1 MQVYVMKLKS
11 MKIEHQPKLMIIPM
25 IDIIFFLLVFFM
37 MSMLTMVV
45 QKSVPIQ
52 LPQAATSKVNL
63 DKVLPITVTADGA
76 IYLEQERIPEGQLKA
91 RLEAEKSK
99 NPEMAII
106 VRGDAGVNYGRVVSV
121 IDTAK
126 KSGIQK
132 VSIAAEER

>member
-1 MQVYVMKLKS
+1 MKLKS
-11 MKIEHQPKLMIIPM
+11 MKIEHQHKFMIIPM

-99 NPEMAII
+99 NPELAII

>member
-1 MQVYVMKLKS
+1 MKLKS

-91 RLEAEKSK
+91 RLDAEKSK

-126 KSGIQK
+126 KSGVQK

>member
-1 MQVYVMKLKS
+1 MKLKS

-106 VRGDAGVNYGRVVSV
+106 IRGDAGVNYGRVVSV

>member
-1 MQVYVMKLKS
+1 

-99 NPEMAII
+99 NPELAII
-106 VRGDAGVNYGRVVSV
+106 VRGDAGVNYGCVVSV

>member
-1 MQVYVMKLKS
+1 MKIKS

-52 LPQAATSKVNL
+52 LPHAATSKVSL
-63 DKVLPITVTADGA
+63 DKVLPITVTADGT
-76 IYLEQERIPEGQLKA
+76 IFLEREPIPEGQLKA
-91 RLEAEKSK
+91 RLESEVSKS
-99 NPEMAII
+99 PELAII

-126 KSGIQK
+126 KSGVQK

>member
-1 MQVYVMKLKS
+1 MKLKS

-76 IYLEQERIPEGQLKA
+76 ICLEQERIPEGQLKA

>member
-1 MQVYVMKLKS
+1 MKLKS

-91 RLEAEKSK
+91 RLDAEKSK

>member
-1 MQVYVMKLKS
+1 MKLKS
-11 MKIEHQPKLMIIPM
+11 MKIEHQHKLMIIPM

>member
-1 MQVYVMKLKS
+1 M
-11 MKIEHQPKLMIIPM
+11 
-25 IDIIFFLLVFFM
+25 
-37 MSMLTMVV
+37 
-45 QKSVPIQ
+45 
-52 LPQAATSKVNL
+52 PQAATSKVNL

-76 IYLEQERIPEGQLKA
+76 NYLEQERIPEGQLKA

>member
-1 MQVYVMKLKS
+1 MQVYVVKLKS

-99 NPEMAII
+99 NPELAII

>member
-1 MQVYVMKLKS
+1 MKLKS

-99 NPEMAII
+99 NPEMTII

-121 IDTAK
+121 IDIAK